1 MTTTHNKTNNST
13 FKSSHGFTPA
23 SNIKTPSLFLPKGS
37 FLNLDEDSFYKNK
50 DKSIDALSTNTSEG
64 TQKGED
70 KPLISSEDQEGRK
83 TPIRNQHKRSVDDGT
98 SDNSENSPN
107 ISGKFVKVRL
117 GGVKDTQPLKPWEDD
132 INYLFS
138 QDKSKFIGEFHTEE
152 YKIIRGYL
160 QGSSFHLRLYYT
172 KVEPFKKKVATMCIV
187 HGLGGH
193 SGRFME
199 VTYSL
204 IIALTHCIRWLISL
218 LKKVL
223 LSI

>member
-1 MTTTHNKTNNST
+1 MTTTHTKVNNGPFKFSYAQGSSSSVKNKTLLL
-13 FKSSHGFTPA
+13 H
-23 SNIKTPSLFLPKGS
+23 KGS
-37 FLNLDEDSFYKNK
+37 FANLDEDLFLKNK
-50 DKSIDALSTNTSEG
+50 DKSIDALSTNTSEDA
-64 TQKGED
+64 QKIDD
-70 KPLISSEDQEGRK
+70 KPSLSSEDQGGKK
-83 TPIRNQHKRSVDDGT
+83 TPIKNQYKHSLDDGI

-117 GGVKDTQPLKPWEDD
+117 GGAKDTQPLKPWEDD

-138 QDKSKFIGEFHTEE
+138 QDKSKFIGEFHTDE

-160 QGSSFHLRLYYT
+160 QGSSIHLRLYYT

-199 VTYSL
+199 VML
-204 IIALTHCIRWLISL
+204 F
-218 LKKVL
+218 
-223 LSI
+223 